1 MRYQVVVNDSLRQ
14 NSSGLSSCLNHQ
26 PLIRSDQLWLPPPTS
41 SGPYVIQQVHVNGT
55 LTILHSP
62 TVYERIKVCDVCC
75 LLLSSLFCTVCSKNL
90 KIKTI
95 DVLLLNWKLYPDAF
109 QIERF
114 LKQLVHPASCWSKLK
129 HKKRNNYALWNHSA
143 LRTFGFFLF
152 GAQINIYFDH
162 KKPSFNDVDNTD
174 SHVLHPPLELVCQR
188 LTSQLLLYCSW
199 CTRY

>member
-1 MRYQVVVNDSLRQ
+1 MPWVFSIHHTINVSLVPGAMVFKHDTILPIPPSLLILKVFVSAMRYQVVVNDSLRQ

-95 DVLLLNWKLYPDAF
+95 DVLLLN
-109 QIERF
+109 
-114 LKQLVHPASCWSKLK
+114 
-129 HKKRNNYALWNHSA
+129 
-143 LRTFGFFLF
+143 
-152 GAQINIYFDH
+152 
-162 KKPSFNDVDNTD
+162 
-174 SHVLHPPLELVCQR
+174 
-188 LTSQLLLYCSW
+188 
-199 CTRY
+199 